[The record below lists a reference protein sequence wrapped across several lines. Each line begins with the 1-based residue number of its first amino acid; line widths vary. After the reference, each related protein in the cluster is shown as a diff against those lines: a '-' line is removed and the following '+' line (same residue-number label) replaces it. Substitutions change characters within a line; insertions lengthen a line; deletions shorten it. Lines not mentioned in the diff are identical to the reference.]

1 MEDVNEDGIFDDENE
16 IFLSD
21 AQTAARY
28 TFQNLHDRLENFGYN
43 VTYPMTMGKWETE
56 YKVGNSVHLKGF
68 TSTTLE

>member
-1 MEDVNEDGIFDDENE
+1 MGIDWTYSLGRSVRYAPGNFNARFVMEDVNEDGIFDDENE

-43 VTYPMTMGKWETE
+43 VDVTR
-56 YKVGNSVHLKGF
+56 
-68 TSTTLE
+68 